1 MSFREKSAWISFFS
15 ILLVFGIYFS
25 GIGMAMAGRIDY
37 SDVVRMFFKLVGL
50 FIILEIVLHVLVAVR
65 APHEARTP
73 EDERERLIGLKA
85 DRVAAYVLSIGAL
98 VGIFPIHLGANVR
111 DLAHAVLLA
120 IVVAHLAKYATAIVL
135 HRRDA

>member
-1 MSFREKSAWISFFS
+1 
-15 ILLVFGIYFS
+15 
-25 GIGMAMAGRIDY
+25 MAGRVDY

-50 FIILEIVLHVLVAVR
+50 FILLEIVLHGIAALR
-65 APHEARTP
+65 SPRDARTP

-85 DRVAAYVLSIGAL
+85 DRVAAYVLSLGAL
-98 VGIFPIHLGANVR
+98 AGIFPIHLGADVR

-120 IVVAHLAKYATAIVL
+120 IVVAHLAKYATAIAL

>member
-1 MSFREKSAWISFFS
+1 MSFREKSAWISFLS

-25 GIGMAMAGRIDY
+25 GIGMAMAGRVEY
-37 SDVVRMFFKLVGL
+37 SDVVRLFFKLVGL
-50 FIILEIVLHVLVAVR
+50 FIVLEIVLHAIVAVC
-65 APHEARTP
+65 APREARR

-120 IVVAHLAKYATAIVL
+120 IVIAHLAKYATAIVL